1 MSEIE
6 DPNPPAPSPEP
17 VPSPDPAPPPRPV
30 PDPPELTPMATTPE
44 RQQDPGAH
52 GYGGTQQ
59 EKDDAGQEH
68 PLEDPQAD
76 PRQDHEDD
84 REDDDA

>member
-1 MSEIE
+1 
-6 DPNPPAPSPEP
+6 
-17 VPSPDPAPPPRPV
+17 
-30 PDPPELTPMATTPE
+30 MASTPE

-52 GYGGTQQ
+52 GYGGAQH

-76 PRQDHEDD
+76 PRQDHHDD
-84 REDDDA
+84 REDDGA

>member
-1 MSEIE
+1 
-6 DPNPPAPSPEP
+6 
-17 VPSPDPAPPPRPV
+17 
-30 PDPPELTPMATTPE
+30 MATTPE

-68 PLEDPQAD
+68 PLEDPQAIRGRTTRTIGKTTM
-76 PRQDHEDD
+76 PR
-84 REDDDA
+84 

>member
-52 GYGGTQQ
+52 DYGGTQQ

-76 PRQDHEDD
+76 PRQDHHDD
-84 REDDDA
+84 REDDGA